1 MNQFQ
6 EENAMKKIHGYFFIT
21 AGNKSAEQSFNE
33 AKTECLKNLREQ
45 IRHIELIKFGKFE
58 EKYI

>member
-1 MNQFQ
+1 MNQQQ
-6 EENAMKKIHGYFFIT
+6 EENAMEKIHGYFFIS

-33 AKTECLKNLREQ
+33 AKAECLENLRKQ
-45 IRHIELIKFGKFE
+45 IQQIEEIKFGKFE